1 MRRSRI
7 PPSSN
12 RSSIPLE
19 RQGLKLMYASLIRA
33 SQSWQRVAIN
43 EFELRRIEDLKAE
56 LDE

>member
-1 MRRSRI
+1 
-7 PPSSN
+7 
-12 RSSIPLE
+12 
-19 RQGLKLMYASLIRA
+19 MYASLIRA